1 MGEADGTGLLGAVR
15 RHSLGAIV
23 VLGLLLRTA
32 RWWAP
37 HTFLG
42 VMEYD
47 DGVYYSEAKLLLHGL
62 VPYRDVTI
70 VHPPVL
76 TVVLLPFAALGQ
88 LFGDPVGLASAR
100 VGMQLVAAANIV
112 LVHRLALHL
121 PVRAERRQQAALLAA
136 GLYAVMP
143 NAVTAEQTIL
153 LEPFVNLVCLAG
165 VYLLVRRPTPSGR
178 AAFVSGVL
186 LVAGIGVKIFAGAYV
201 LAVLA
206 WLVTGRRWRLLP
218 PFAGGLAAG
227 AAVLLG
233 PFVALAPTS
242 IWHDVVV
249 TQLSRPTNTGV
260 AHGLS
265 RATSMLGLGGVPT
278 ALGLVV
284 VAVLL
289 VSVVGGAAPR
299 TEWSRDGLAGP
310 HGGERRAILWAPTYF
325 VHYGAFLAP
334 AVALMVSQVAASRS
348 AGAWDVHVRVGA
360 AVFTAIA
367 FCIGTGWGLVHIK
380 GRVDLGRVHT
390 LVPAGSCVYYDAVS
404 LALAADVF
412 RDPSAVCPSWV
423 DGRGVALT
431 QSTGWP
437 SGVDFYPAG
446 FVADSAWQA
455 ANVQQMQHAGYLLL
469 RHDPATFPEWTEQTR
484 QYAVSHFTRTFSAAV
499 ARAPSSSG
507 PGSAPADGVRRH
519 RPGTRNTE
527 DQRHESGVVV
537 VPGLLDGVAR
547 VGW

>member
-1 MGEADGTGLLGAVR
+1 MGEAEGGTGLLGAVR
-15 RHSLGAIV
+15 RHPLGGIV
-23 VLGLLLRTA
+23 VLGLLVRTA
-32 RWWAP
+32 PWWAP
-37 HTFLG
+37 DTFLG

-47 DGVYYSEAKLLLHGL
+47 DGVYYSAAKLLMHGL

-76 TVVLLPFAALGQ
+76 TLVLLPFAALGQ

-143 NAVTAEQTIL
+143 NAVIAEQTIL
-153 LEPFVNLVCLAG
+153 LEPLVNLACLAG

-178 AAFVSGVL
+178 AAFVCGVL

-260 AHGLS
+260 VHGLS
-265 RATSMLGLGGVPT
+265 RATNMLGLGWVPT

-284 VAVLL
+284 VVVLL
-289 VSVVGGAAPR
+289 VCGVGALRREPSGPVTVWLVLTAVSGA
-299 TEWSRDGLAGP
+299 
-310 HGGERRAILWAPTYF
+310 AILWAPTYF
-325 VHYGAFLAP
+325 LHYGAFLAP
-334 AVALMVSQVAASRS
+334 PVALMVSQVAASRS
-348 AGAWDVHVRVGA
+348 AGAWEGRMRVGA
-360 AVFTAIA
+360 AAVTAIA

-380 GRVDLGRVHT
+380 GRVDLGRVHA

-469 RHDPATFPEWTEQTR
+469 RHDPATFPEWTKQTR
-484 QYAVSHFTRTFSAAV
+484 QYVVSHFSRTF
-499 ARAPSSSG
+499 RAGSG
-507 PGSAPADGVRRH
+507 SGTVEFWTRVSPG
-519 RPGTRNTE
+519 
-527 DQRHESGVVV
+527 
-537 VPGLLDGVAR
+537 
-547 VGW
+547 